1 MSNENHGPVNPEKEA
16 PIGGEIEDELSPID
30 PLRIL
35 GGTDRTPKDETGEA
49 LEGTEPS
56 PMAASAQPPVAAA
69 ESAEPLSNGKAAAV
83 EVEPETEAVE
93 EEVETSAETAGAA
106 SSDEFGQMLD
116 AYLDKIQDFSAGDIV
131 EAEIVDVKRT
141 YVLVDVGDKAE
152 GIIEIDEFVDPQG
165 EIRVAV
171 GDRIPVRIMGR
182 ETDTGQVFVSYRQ
195 AAAEIAWQRI
205 TEAAK
210 QQSTLTG
217 RVVQVVK
224 SGLIVDV
231 GIPAFMPASQID
243 TSRVENLEEWVGREV
258 QVCVLETD
266 RERKR
271 VIVSRRKLL
280 QEDAERKRRRILDSL
295 EVGQERVVRVRKIM
309 DFGAFA
315 DLGGI
320 DGLIP
325 RSEVSWE
332 INADPREYL
341 KEGRDL
347 KVRVISV
354 DRETGRIALSRKQAR
369 PDPWEK
375 IEEKYPPETI
385 VKGKVVGLAE
395 FGAFVSLEEGVRGLI
410 HASDLSWDKGPK
422 KVEDYLRV
430 GDTVKAVVLSVDKAQ
445 RRMSLGLKQVTKD
458 PWLEVEQRFPPQ
470 TVVKGT
476 VTSVTS
482 YGAFVRLT
490 DAIEGLIHV
499 SDMSWEKKPK
509 SPSHYVKVGDEVEA
523 VVLRLDGEKRRISLG
538 LKQLAKSPFERFVES
553 HRVGSVVQGPVTS
566 VTPYG
571 VFVQLAPEVEG
582 LIHISQLDTERVDKP
597 EDVVK
602 VGDTVEAKV
611 IKIDS
616 REQKISLSRRAFL
629 KEQES
634 REVAAYTQKTSAV
647 GLNIGELL
655 RELNLAD
662 TEPPP
667 RDKAPADLDAA
678 PADLE
683 DTSEL

>member
-1 MSNENHGPVNPEKEA
+1 MANENHSPVNPEKESLS
-16 PIGGEIEDELSPID
+16 GGEIEDELSPID
-30 PLRIL
+30 PMRIL
-35 GGTDRTPKDETGEA
+35 GRTGRTHPDETGEA
-49 LEGTEPS
+49 LEGAAPLPATGPEPPS
-56 PMAASAQPPVAAA
+56 PAAA
-69 ESAEPLSNGKAAAV
+69 QSPEPLPASGGDTPSAGMEPALEEEEESAAETVSAAA
-83 EVEPETEAVE
+83 
-93 EEVETSAETAGAA
+93 AG
-106 SSDEFGQMLD
+106 DEFGQMLD

-152 GIIEIDEFVDPQG
+152 GVIEIDEFVDPQG

-182 ETDTGQVFVSYRQ
+182 ETETGQVYVSYRQ

-210 QQSTLTG
+210 QQSALTG

-243 TSRVENLEEWVGREV
+243 TSRVENLDEWVGREI

-280 QEDAERKRRRILDSL
+280 QEDAERKRRRILESL

-332 INADPREYL
+332 INADPKEYL

-375 IEEKYPPETI
+375 IEEKYPPDTI
-385 VKGKVVGLAE
+385 VKGKVVGLAD

-422 KVEDYLRV
+422 KVEDYLRL

-458 PWLEVEQRFPPQ
+458 PWLEVEEKFPPQ

-476 VTSVTS
+476 VTAVTS

-523 VVLRLDGEKRRISLG
+523 IVLRLDSEKRRINLG
-538 LKQLAKSPFERFVES
+538 LKQMAKSPFERFVES
-553 HRVGSVVQGPVTS
+553 HRVGSVVQGQVTS

-582 LIHISQLDTERVDKP
+582 LIHISQLDTERVEKP

-667 RDKAPADLDAA
+667 DTARANLNNAPV
-678 PADLE
+678 DLE